1 MINTE
6 SYVSLDRHASARR
19 AATRSAWK
27 QSQCVASGQTTGGGS
42 LGHYPHLARSNSA
55 FSHSQQSSVSIS
67 SGSVSSIA
75 SSLTASGANG
85 ERRAFQISLWSFLK
99 CFLVSR
105 SSWEHHR
112 AYRFEAHCFSNS
124 PPHPPQALVPGRHQT
139 VLVQVEFTKLL
150 SWLECQR
157 FRK

>member
-27 QSQCVASGQTTGGGS
+27 QSQCVASGQTGGS
-42 LGHYPHLARSNSA
+42 LNQYPHLARSNSA
-55 FSHSQQSSVSIS
+55 FSHSQHSSVSIS

-85 ERRAFQISLWSFLK
+85 KLNNVHLRVNFKYVHSP
-99 CFLVSR
+99 
-105 SSWEHHR
+105 SSWEYHR
-112 AYRFEAHCFSNS
+112 THRFEANRFSNS
-124 PPHPPQALVPGRHQT
+124 PPHPPQALVPAPLQT
-139 VLVQVEFTKLL
+139 VLDQVK
-150 SWLECQR
+150 S
-157 FRK
+157 

>member
-27 QSQCVASGQTTGGGS
+27 QSQCVASGQTGGS
-42 LGHYPHLARSNSA
+42 NHQYSHIARSNSA

-85 ERRAFQISLWSFLK
+85 KLENLK
-99 CFLVSR
+99 LTFREIKLCFLSP
-105 SSWEHHR
+105 SSWEYHR
-112 AYRFEAHCFSNS
+112 PHRFKAHCFGSS
-124 PPHPPQALVPGRHQT
+124 PPHPPQ
-139 VLVQVEFTKLL
+139 
-150 SWLECQR
+150 
-157 FRK
+157 